1 MAKKHITKKSKVR
14 KFTDDH
20 LFYGGGNIQ
29 GFNVQN
35 FQGLGFPQQQQSMP
49 NVNMNPM
56 NASQLQPLN
65 TAGSGSYGNGNNF
78 GKQMMS
84 AAKDTLI
91 DGALD
96 AAGNPQGKYQRGLY
110 DMADPLYHL
119 AGNNKSVVG
128 EAVSDVGV
136 GMFKASAKS
145 GNLVGMAAGG
155 ILKGLGSGINAL
167 FGTGVDQEKLNR
179 ANAGTDALNSFSSNA
194 TSFDDVNGP
203 EAQLAV
209 ENAYSGGAFR
219 KRWARRRNNRL
230 RQLRNDAASQADR
243 SVENNVNNIADNQI
257 GTGLSSYY
265 AFGGPLHTYGT
276 DWSNGITL
284 VGNGGTHEENPFEG
298 VPVGVAPDGKLNL
311 VEEGEVIFDDY
322 VFSNRIKVPRAVRE
336 KYKLRGTKD
345 MTFADA
351 AKKAQKESEERPND
365 PISKRGLE
373 DIMGKLT
380 MEQEILQSKKH
391 KRNSS
396 NEKHK
401 YAEGSQLFKTDFH
414 DPITLKAPTYNWYPW
429 LENKEPWNT
438 QDYKL
443 KTSFPYESKEN
454 TPTEPKQSPTSTDV
468 EVNPRWGGLRYAPAI
483 GSGLAVL
490 TDTLGLTNKADYSNA
505 DALIAAG
512 NNIKASQVD
521 WNPIGNYL
529 TYRPFD
535 RLFYA
540 NQLGAQ
546 AAATRRA
553 ITNNSGGNRAAAIAN
568 LLAADYNAQTQ
579 LGNLYRQAEEYNL
592 EQRAKVED
600 FNRGTNIANS
610 EGMLKA
616 SMANQDANL
625 KAAGY
630 NLEALMKAYQMREAA
645 RMYADK
651 NRSENLSNFIESLG
665 NIGRENEALNA
676 RDFFLL
682 SGGAGP
688 VQPGYEKLLTGN
700 NGLLSKL
707 RTKKSKKKNKKG

>member
-14 KFTDDH
+14 KFTDNH

-49 NVNMNPM
+49 NVNMNFM
-56 NASQLQPLN
+56 DASQLQPLN
-65 TAGSGSYGNGNNF
+65 TDGSGSYGNGNNF

-84 AAKDTLI
+84 AAKDTLV
-91 DGALD
+91 DVALD
-96 AAGNPQGKYQRGLY
+96 AAGSPQGKYQRGLY

-136 GMFKASAKS
+136 GVFKSSAKS

-179 ANAGTDALNSFSSNA
+179 ANKGTDALNSFSSNA

-284 VGNGGTHEENPFEG
+284 IGNGGTHEENPLG
-298 VPVGVAPDGKLNL
+298 GIPISIAPDGKPNL
-311 VEEGEVIFDDY
+311 VEEGEAIFNDY
-322 VFSNRIKVPRAVRE
+322 VFSNSIKVPKAVRE
-336 KYKLRGTKD
+336 KYKLKGKKD

-351 AKKAQKESEERPND
+351 VKNVQKESEERPND

-373 DIMGKLT
+373 DIINKLIA
-380 MEQEILQSKKH
+380 EQEMQRSKKNTKH
-391 KRNSS
+391 NSKHRFTGGGPVIYDPTIGEPVPYTDIPQQAASGEEETATTTS
-396 NEKHK
+396 NNTK
-401 YAEGSQLFKTDFH
+401 KTDS
-414 DPITLKAPTYNWYPW
+414 TT
-429 LENKEPWNT
+429 
-438 QDYKL
+438 
-443 KTSFPYESKEN
+443 ESIK
-454 TPTEPKQSPTSTDV
+454 PRSTF
-468 EVNPRWGGLRYAPAI
+468 LRYAPAV

-616 SMANQDANL
+616 AMANQDANL
-625 KAAGY
+625 KASGY

-665 NIGRENEALNA
+665 NIGKENEALNA

>member
-1 MAKKHITKKSKVR
+1 MSTLFDNTSGSIIMTSKASSPWSNLSNAARSNSSTTYAKVDPLGRTIVSSKGVNVKAAGAGR
-14 KFTDDH
+14 STASSGGRGG
-20 LFYGGGNIQ
+20 LFSDIDWNSVQEKAIGA
-29 GFNVQN
+29 GFNIIGN
-35 FQGLGFPQQQQSMP
+35 LAYGASGRRTTKGGKAL
-49 NVNMNPM
+49 NM
-56 NASQLQPLN
+56 ASQVLN
-65 TAGSGSYGNGNNF
+65 AVPVIGPALGAFTNILGGFINSNWGSYINEEAVDAMKTQIHNYSSDLPLITSNNQLLQEYATT
-78 GKQMMS
+78 GGMS
-84 AAKDTLI
+84 AISNEDI
-91 DGALD
+91 D
-96 AAGNPQGKYQRGLY
+96 
-110 DMADPLYHL
+110 
-119 AGNNKSVVG
+119 S
-128 EAVSDVGV
+128 E
-136 GMFKASAKS
+136 
-145 GNLVGMAAGG
+145 
-155 ILKGLGSGINAL
+155 
-167 FGTGVDQEKLNR
+167 
-179 ANAGTDALNSFSSNA
+179 
-194 TSFDDVNGP
+194 GP
-203 EAQLAV
+203 EATKITRDLNDQIASANSARIAHMMASA
-209 ENAYSGGAFR
+209 NA
-219 KRWARRRNNRL
+219 L
-230 RQLRNDAASQADR
+230 DESQDR
-243 SVENNVNNIADNQI
+243 TMRANYA
-257 GTGLSSYY
+257 

-284 VGNGGTHEENPFEG
+284 IGNGGTHEENPFEG

-322 VFSNRIKVPRAVRE
+322 VFSNRIKVPKAVRE

-391 KRNSS
+391 KRSNS
-396 NEKHK
+396 NEKRK
-401 YAEGSQLFKTDFH
+401 YAWGSQLFKTDFQ
-414 DPITLKAPTYNWYPW
+414 DPITLKAPTYDWYPW

-443 KTSFPYESKEN
+443 KTSFPYESNEN
-454 TPTEPKQSPTSTDV
+454 TPSESKQSSK
-468 EVNPRWGGLRYAPAI
+468 VNPRWGGLRYAPAI

-616 SMANQDANL
+616 AMANQDANL

>member
-14 KFTDDH
+14 KFTDNH

-35 FQGLGFPQQQQSMP
+35 FQGLGFSQQQQSMP
-49 NVNMNPM
+49 NVNMNFM
-56 NASQLQPLN
+56 DASQLQPLN
-65 TAGSGSYGNGNNF
+65 TDGSGSYGNGNNF

-91 DGALD
+91 GGALD
-96 AAGNPQGKYQRGLY
+96 AAGSPQGKYQRGLY

-136 GMFKASAKS
+136 GVFKSSAKS

-179 ANAGTDALNSFSSNA
+179 ANKGTDALNSFSSNA

-209 ENAYSGGAFR
+209 ENAYSGGLFR
-219 KRWARRRNNRL
+219 KRWARRRNNHL
-230 RQLRNDAASQADR
+230 KQLRNDAVSLADR

-284 VGNGGTHEENPFEG
+284 IGNGGTHEENPLG
-298 VPVGVAPDGKLNL
+298 GIPISIAPDGNPNL
-311 VEEGEVIFDDY
+311 VEEGEAIFNDY
-322 VFSNRIKVPRAVRE
+322 VFSNSIKVPKAVRE
-336 KYKLRGTKD
+336 KYKLKGKKD

-351 AKKAQKESEERPND
+351 VKNVQKESEERPND

-373 DIMGKLT
+373 DIINKLIA
-380 MEQEILQSKKH
+380 EQEMQRSKKNTKH
-391 KRNSS
+391 NSKHRFTGGGPVIYDPTIGKSVPYTDISSGEEETATTAS
-396 NEKHK
+396 NSTKK
-401 YAEGSQLFKTDFH
+401 A
-414 DPITLKAPTYNWYPW
+414 DPTT
-429 LENKEPWNT
+429 
-438 QDYKL
+438 
-443 KTSFPYESKEN
+443 ESIK
-454 TPTEPKQSPTSTDV
+454 PRSTF
-468 EVNPRWGGLRYAPAI
+468 LRYAPAV

-529 TYRPFD
+529 TYKPFD

-616 SMANQDANL
+616 AMANQDANL
-625 KAAGY
+625 KASGY

-665 NIGRENEALNA
+665 NIGKENEALNA